1 MRCGQCHISI
11 FRLCSIAQT
20 RFGEVRFSEQETD
33 LERKSLTF
41 IYITQT
47 FSTGNSWGSIC
58 LLLVLSYSLR
68 ILGTYSNN
76 VISLCLFFPPQN
88 GIEFWSLWDL
98 VCCSDRKKA
107 WAAAAGALTAPYF
120 TRWQLMHKLKTS
132 CSGCEQMLPRHIQ
145 HVSRVLFPVT
155 WCFCRIYTF
164 PALPSCNF
172 PPFTCGFCDKT
183 RRFGCT
189 CRSMTFDAFMKQM
202 IDAKR
207 V

>member
-68 ILGTYSNN
+68 ILGTHSNN
-76 VISLCLFFPPQN
+76 VISLCLFPPSERDW
-88 GIEFWSLWDL
+88 ILISLRL
-98 VCCSDRKKA
+98 GLQFRQKKKKKSVSI
-107 WAAAAGALTAPYF
+107 AAAAAAGGAGGALTAPYF

-132 CSGCEQMLPRHIQ
+132 CSGCE
-145 HVSRVLFPVT
+145 
-155 WCFCRIYTF
+155 
-164 PALPSCNF
+164 
-172 PPFTCGFCDKT
+172 
-183 RRFGCT
+183 
-189 CRSMTFDAFMKQM
+189 
-202 IDAKR
+202 
-207 V
+207 

>member
-11 FRLCSIAQT
+11 FPLCSIAQT

-76 VISLCLFFPPQN
+76 VISLCLFFFFFLRTGLN
-88 GIEFWSLWDL
+88 FDL
-98 VCCSDRKKA
+98 SETWFAVQTEKKKEKKA
-107 WAAAAGALTAPYF
+107 
-120 TRWQLMHKLKTS
+120 
-132 CSGCEQMLPRHIQ
+132 
-145 HVSRVLFPVT
+145 
-155 WCFCRIYTF
+155 
-164 PALPSCNF
+164 
-172 PPFTCGFCDKT
+172 
-183 RRFGCT
+183 
-189 CRSMTFDAFMKQM
+189 
-202 IDAKR
+202 
-207 V
+207 

>member
-11 FRLCSIAQT
+11 FRLCSIAQA

-76 VISLCLFFPPQN
+76 VISLFFFFLRTGLNFDLSKTWLVVQIKREKAVLPQQQQQQQPT
-88 GIEFWSLWDL
+88 
-98 VCCSDRKKA
+98 
-107 WAAAAGALTAPYF
+107 LT
-120 TRWQLMHKLKTS
+120 
-132 CSGCEQMLPRHIQ
+132 Q
-145 HVSRVLFPVT
+145 HDILCAES
-155 WCFCRIYTF
+155 
-164 PALPSCNF
+164 S
-172 PPFTCGFCDKT
+172 T
-183 RRFGCT
+183 RR
-189 CRSMTFDAFMKQM
+189 S
-202 IDAKR
+202 
-207 V
+207 

>member
-11 FRLCSIAQT
+11 FPLCSIAQT

-76 VISLCLFFPPQN
+76 VISLCLFFPLRTGLNFDLSETWFAVQTEKKK
-88 GIEFWSLWDL
+88 GEKSVSCCCWSRFHTL
-98 VCCSDRKKA
+98 
-107 WAAAAGALTAPYF
+107 AAADARVKDEPLRGRVRHQAAPGSWFLLPGASAQF
-120 TRWQLMHKLKTS
+120 TLFLPCTS
-132 CSGCEQMLPRHIQ
+132 
-145 HVSRVLFPVT
+145 
-155 WCFCRIYTF
+155 
-164 PALPSCNF
+164 
-172 PPFTCGFCDKT
+172 
-183 RRFGCT
+183 
-189 CRSMTFDAFMKQM
+189 
-202 IDAKR
+202 
-207 V
+207 

>member
-76 VISLCLFFPPQN
+76 VISLCLFFSQN
-88 GIEFWSLWDL
+88 GIEF
-98 VCCSDRKKA
+98 
-107 WAAAAGALTAPYF
+107 
-120 TRWQLMHKLKTS
+120 
-132 CSGCEQMLPRHIQ
+132 
-145 HVSRVLFPVT
+145 
-155 WCFCRIYTF
+155 
-164 PALPSCNF
+164 
-172 PPFTCGFCDKT
+172 
-183 RRFGCT
+183 
-189 CRSMTFDAFMKQM
+189 
-202 IDAKR
+202 
-207 V
+207 

>member
-11 FRLCSIAQT
+11 FRLCSIAQA

-76 VISLCLFFPPQN
+76 VISLFFFFLRVGLN
-88 GIEFWSLWDL
+88 FDL
-98 VCCSDRKKA
+98 SKTWLVVQIKTEKA
-107 WAAAAGALTAPYF
+107 
-120 TRWQLMHKLKTS
+120 
-132 CSGCEQMLPRHIQ
+132 
-145 HVSRVLFPVT
+145 
-155 WCFCRIYTF
+155 
-164 PALPSCNF
+164 
-172 PPFTCGFCDKT
+172 
-183 RRFGCT
+183 
-189 CRSMTFDAFMKQM
+189 
-202 IDAKR
+202 
-207 V
+207 

>member
-76 VISLCLFFPPQN
+76 VISLCLFFFFLRTGLN
-88 GIEFWSLWDL
+88 FDL
-98 VCCSDRKKA
+98 SETWFAVQTGGVGGKRELLLLLLELSQHHISH
-107 WAAAAGALTAPYF
+107 AGS
-120 TRWQLMHKLKTS
+120 RCTS
-132 CSGCEQMLPRHIQ
+132 
-145 HVSRVLFPVT
+145 
-155 WCFCRIYTF
+155 
-164 PALPSCNF
+164 
-172 PPFTCGFCDKT
+172 
-183 RRFGCT
+183 
-189 CRSMTFDAFMKQM
+189 
-202 IDAKR
+202 
-207 V
+207 